1 MKYTVDCT
9 RYTNCNYSIQKVHVL
24 TFSKVAANPFWSVT
38 NGIWWTKPTF
48 GFFSLHARSRMIS
61 DEAVEKGEKKKIM
74 KIMSQLNTS
83 LNIVKCII
91 SKIICLIFPGKG
103 VKITLP
109 FIRLVLIQILGYFA
123 FSYAGAILK
132 TIGLIMPSF
141 PPSSKYMY
149 DIK

>member
-61 DEAVEKGEKKKIM
+61 DEAVEKGEKKKDHENNESTEYI
-74 KIMSQLNTS
+74 SQHCQMHNL
-83 LNIVKCII
+83 
-91 SKIICLIFPGKG
+91 
-103 VKITLP
+103 
-109 FIRLVLIQILGYFA
+109 
-123 FSYAGAILK
+123 
-132 TIGLIMPSF
+132 
-141 PPSSKYMY
+141 
-149 DIK
+149 